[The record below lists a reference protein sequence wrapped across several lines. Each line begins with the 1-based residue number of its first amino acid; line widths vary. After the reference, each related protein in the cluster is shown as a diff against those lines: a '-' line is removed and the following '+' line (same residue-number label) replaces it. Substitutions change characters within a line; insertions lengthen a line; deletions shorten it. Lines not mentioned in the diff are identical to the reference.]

1 MIFTHWDNLTVAC
14 IHIFQCPD
22 LSNKGFYIKEILSV
36 VIFGEGRDYTLSL
49 AHRSLQ
55 PENAGKD
62 SSGADMAN
70 NRRTTKL
77 TSSGVIDLDFLV
89 LLTSSTLSPI
99 SETHAIGHRLR
110 IQFGS

>member
-1 MIFTHWDNLTVAC
+1 MIFNYWDNLTVAC
-14 IHIFQCPD
+14 IHID

-49 AHRSLQ
+49 AHRSFP

-77 TSSGVIDLDFLV
+77 TSFLV